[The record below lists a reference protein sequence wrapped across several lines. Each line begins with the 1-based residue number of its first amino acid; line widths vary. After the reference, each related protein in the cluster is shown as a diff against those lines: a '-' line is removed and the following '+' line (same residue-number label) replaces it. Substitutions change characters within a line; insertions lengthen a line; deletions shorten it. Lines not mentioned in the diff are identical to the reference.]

1 MSDPSS
7 ASTEAG
13 KAGTTQSSSMK
24 DDPNE
29 GTTAQKTRVS
39 SFSYAWLFIYIAY
52 KTRNF
57 IVRKNRQVYE
67 EDLFLKEY
75 GLEYEDDYSNY
86 SGDRSFYGSIS
97 DYKCELHK
105 FDLDEV

>member
-13 KAGTTQSSSMK
+13 KAGTTQSSSKK

-39 SFSYAWLFIYIAY
+39 SFSAWLFIYIVY

-57 IVRKNRQVYE
+57 IVRKNRRVYE

-105 FDLDEV
+105 FDLDDV